1 MKKLEDFVRERRD
14 EFDSKLPSL
23 GLWDKIELELEKK
36 EKKSFKISFWKIAA
50 SVAAVLVLALVGTF
64 LLDSQNTGLKKYSNI
79 SDPELVN
86 LLETEAFY
94 AKKVSLHMK
103 EINKCYEIYPD
114 LKNDIETDL
123 IELDLMYKELK
134 NDLNDN
140 ILNREVI
147 EAMIQN
153 NRIRLEMVDRV
164 LNQINC

>member
-14 EFDSKLPSL
+14 EFDSKLPSME
-23 GLWDKIELELEKK
+23 LWEQIESKLEKK
-36 EKKSFKISFWKIAA
+36 HAPKFSFWKLSA
-50 SVAAVLVLALVGTF
+50 SVAAVLIIALVATF
-64 LLDSQNTGLKKYSNI
+64 YIESQQAGIKGYGKVA
-79 SDPELVN
+79 DPEIVE

-94 AKKVSLHMK
+94 ARKVSTHMK
-103 EINKCYEIYPD
+103 EIHKCYEIYPE
-114 LKNDIETDL
+114 LKFDIESDL
-123 IELDLMYKELK
+123 NELDVMYRELK
-134 NDLNDN
+134 SDLNDN

>member
-23 GLWDKIELELEKK
+23 DLWDKIESNLEKK
-36 EKKSFKISFWKIAA
+36 NTRKISFWKVTAA
-50 SVAAVLVLALVGTF
+50 VAAVLVIALVSTF
-64 LLDSQNTGLKKYSNI
+64 FIESQNTTYFKYSNI
-79 SDPELVN
+79 SDPEIVE

-94 AKKVSLHMK
+94 ASKVSNQLK

-114 LKNDIETDL
+114 LKYDIESDL
-123 IELDLMYKELK
+123 SELDNLYKELK

-140 ILNREVI
+140 LLNREVI

>member
-14 EFDSKLPSL
+14 EFDMKLPSPE
-23 GLWDKIELELEKK
+23 LWYKIESRLEP
-36 EKKSFKISFWKIAA
+36 KKSFKLSFWNTAA
-50 SVAAVLVLALVGTF
+50 SIAAVLVIALIATF
-64 LLDSQNTGLKKYSNI
+64 FVNKQNLDYLKYSNI
-79 SDPELVN
+79 SDPELLE

-94 AKKVSLHMK
+94 ARKVSMHMK
-103 EINKCYEIYPD
+103 EINKCYQVYPD
-114 LKNDIETDL
+114 LKYDIEADL
-123 IELDLMYKELK
+123 NELDLMYKELK

-140 ILNREVI
+140 VLNREVI